1 MCLGAEGVHAEDS
14 VLEKESVDGW
24 FGDARRLRE
33 MAKQTGMHRGSL
45 YSALR
50 KLASGGDGQGA
61 EPLTAGGVYSAE
73 AGKLWRRLAVVAEF
87 A

>member
-1 MCLGAEGVHAEDS
+1 
-14 VLEKESVDGW
+14 
-24 FGDARRLRE
+24 